1 MPFFKSNDLKIWT
14 GGEWKQLSKDI
25 TINKFSTDTR
35 TLEKGDAFVCLVGE
49 RDGHEFAKTAQ
60 ELGASAIIASKEL
73 DGIEIPVLQVAD
85 TLKALQ
91 TVAKMHRLRLD
102 YPVVGVT
109 GSCGKTFTKELL
121 AKILAWRS
129 PCYSEKNL
137 NNQLGVALSLL
148 KADCK
153 SNNLAVI
160 EAGVSHPGEMD
171 VLASMIEPDIAVITN
186 VAASHLAG
194 FGEIKQIAKE
204 KAKLAEHCAEGGYCV
219 MPASLLSWK
228 SFDELKCKKAIAL
241 PMDAPETKA
250 DLVFRYQIGYM
261 PDKCSIEIYLEGG
274 NEYSFET
281 PLMSR
286 GNAEDA
292 VLAIIVS
299 LMLGCKEELIYTGIE
314 NTENVGY
321 RNLFA
326 NTENAEY
333 FIDCYNANPTSMKD
347 SLEFFELKS
356 KGAPQ
361 RTFVLGSMAELGIS
375 TLSYHREIA
384 NHIQHRENDR
394 AILVGES
401 ANIYKDA
408 MLENGW
414 NESEITVC
422 ESAQEVKPLLENASG
437 FVFLKGSRKYALEN
451 ALPDSVVNAING
463 GAPKAEEAAGDEK
476 PESESAQPVLP
487 ENDGEHPHAQSLLD
501 SIDESDDESEEHHF
515 CDDDDFDDENEDMQ
529 IDKDIERF

>member
-14 GGEWKQLSKDI
+14 GGEWKQLPKDI

-73 DGIEIPVLQVAD
+73 EGIEIPVLQVAD

-91 TVAKMHRLRLD
+91 TIAKMHRLRLD
-102 YPVVGVT
+102 YPVVGIT

-153 SNNLAVI
+153 NNNLAII
-160 EAGVSHPGEMD
+160 EAGVSRPEEMD

-186 VAASHLAG
+186 VTASHLAG

-250 DLVFRYQIGYM
+250 DLVFRYQIGYL

-286 GNAEDA
+286 GNAEDT

-299 LMLGCKEELIYTGIE
+299 LMLGCKEEIIYTGIE
-314 NTENVGY
+314 NTKNVGY
-321 RNLFA
+321 RNLFVNA
-326 NTENAEY
+326 ANAEY

-356 KGAPQ
+356 KDAQQ
-361 RTFVLGSMAELGIS
+361 RTFVLGSMSELGIS

-384 NHIQHRENDR
+384 NHIQRRENDK

-408 MLENGW
+408 LIENGW
-414 NESEITVC
+414 NEADITVC
-422 ESAQEVKPLLENASG
+422 ESAQEVKPLLENATG

-451 ALPDSVVNAING
+451 ALPDLVISTING
-463 GAPKAEEAAGDEK
+463 AEPKTEEATSEEKVEDET
-476 PESESAQPVLP
+476 PQPNQSES
-487 ENDGEHPHAQSLLD
+487 DGEPHAQSLLD

-515 CDDDDFDDENEDMQ
+515 CDDDDFDDENIQ

>member
-14 GGEWKQLSKDI
+14 GGEWKQLPKDI

-73 DGIEIPVLQVAD
+73 EGIEIPVLQIAD

-91 TVAKMHRLRLD
+91 TIAKMHRLRLD
-102 YPVVGVT
+102 YPVVGIT

-121 AKILAWRS
+121 AKTLAWRS

-153 SNNLAVI
+153 NNNLAII
-160 EAGVSHPGEMD
+160 EAGVSRPEEMD

-186 VAASHLAG
+186 VTASHLAG

-250 DLVFRYQIGYM
+250 DLVFRYQIGYL

-286 GNAEDA
+286 GNAEDT

-299 LMLGCKEELIYTGIE
+299 LMLGCKEEIIYTGIE
-314 NTENVGY
+314 NTKNVGY
-321 RNLFA
+321 RNLFV
-326 NTENAEY
+326 NTPNAEY

-356 KGAPQ
+356 KDATQ

-384 NHIQHRENDR
+384 NNIKRRENDK

-408 MLENGW
+408 LIENGW
-414 NESEITVC
+414 NEADITLC
-422 ESAQEVKPLLENASG
+422 ESAQDVKPLLENAVG

-451 ALPDSVVNAING
+451 ALPDEVVNTING
-463 GAPKAEEAAGDEK
+463 TEPKSEEPANEEK
-476 PESESAQPVLP
+476 PEDETPPSPS
-487 ENDGEHPHAQSLLD
+487 ENDDEPHAQTLLD
-501 SIDESDDESEEHHF
+501 SIDENDDESEEHHF
-515 CDDDDFDDENEDMQ
+515 CDDDDFDDENIQ

>member
-1 MPFFKSNDLKIWT
+1 MHHNLL
-14 GGEWKQLSKDI
+14 GWK
-25 TINKFSTDTR
+25 
-35 TLEKGDAFVCLVGE
+35 A
-49 RDGHEFAKTAQ
+49 
-60 ELGASAIIASKEL
+60 
-73 DGIEIPVLQVAD
+73 
-85 TLKALQ
+85 
-91 TVAKMHRLRLD
+91 
-102 YPVVGVT
+102 
-109 GSCGKTFTKELL
+109 
-121 AKILAWRS
+121 
-129 PCYSEKNL
+129 
-137 NNQLGVALSLL
+137 
-148 KADCK
+148 
-153 SNNLAVI
+153 
-160 EAGVSHPGEMD
+160 
-171 VLASMIEPDIAVITN
+171 
-186 VAASHLAG
+186 
-194 FGEIKQIAKE
+194 
-204 KAKLAEHCAEGGYCV
+204 
-219 MPASLLSWK
+219 
-228 SFDELKCKKAIAL
+228 FDELKCKKAIAL

-384 NHIQHRENDR
+384 NHIQHRENDT

-437 FVFLKGSRKYALEN
+437 FVFIKGSRKYALEN

-487 ENDGEHPHAQSLLD
+487 ENDGEQPHAQSLLD
-501 SIDESDDESEEHHF
+501 SIDEGDDESEEHHF
-515 CDDDDFDDENEDMQ
+515 CDDDDFDDENDDMQ